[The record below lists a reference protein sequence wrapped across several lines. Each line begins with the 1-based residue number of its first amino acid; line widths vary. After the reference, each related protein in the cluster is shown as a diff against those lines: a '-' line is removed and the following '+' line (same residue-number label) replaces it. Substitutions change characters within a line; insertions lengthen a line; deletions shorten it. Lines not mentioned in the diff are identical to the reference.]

1 MGWPSS
7 CLRRTPAAVVPS
19 YVVVVTKP
27 VRRLF
32 ADHTLDVV
40 IVVVAA
46 VSAVLVFNRDDV
58 ERTSQFAHA
67 VGAVGVGAAILVLLL
82 RRAQPFLAP
91 LATWLCGVVLSFFDG
106 RLVASEAGVFLAG
119 MIAAVL
125 LGNLPD
131 QRQSRAG
138 LAVVLA
144 GSVTI
149 VYNNPLRDVAE
160 FLFIPMLFGTGW
172 LIGYAFRERAA
183 QVEAA
188 ERRAAQAELERQLMA
203 RVAVAEERARIAR
216 ELHDVVAHAVSVM
229 VLQVGAVRHRLPE
242 DLEPDRD
249 ALRNVEEAGRTALA
263 EMRTLLGA
271 LRHDGEEAALA
282 PSPTMAALDRLAA
295 DVTAAG
301 LQVETRIEGESV
313 ELPHALELSAYRI
326 VQEGLTNALK
336 HGAAHNAVVTVRY
349 LPDELELEVRDDG
362 RGVSPTDGLG
372 HGLVGVG
379 ERVKIFGGR
388 VSAGPCEDGGF
399 ALRATLPLVRS

>member
-1 MGWPSS
+1 MGRPSS
-7 CLRRTPAAVVPS
+7 SLGRTPAAVVPS

-40 IVVVAA
+40 IAVVAA
-46 VSAVLVFNRDDV
+46 VSAVVVFGRDDV
-58 ERTSQFAHA
+58 ERSSQLAHA
-67 VGAVGVGAAILVLLL
+67 VEAVGVGVAILLLLL

-91 LATWLCGVVLSFFDG
+91 LGTWLCSVALSFFDG
-106 RLVASEAGVFLAG
+106 RLVVSEAGIFLAG

-131 QRQSRAG
+131 RRQSRAG

-160 FLFIPMLFGTGW
+160 FVFIPMLFGTGW

-203 RVAVAEERARIAR
+203 RVAVAEERTRIAR

-242 DLEPDRD
+242 DLGQDRD
-249 ALRNVEEAGRTALA
+249 ALCNVEEAGRTALA
-263 EMRTLLGA
+263 EMRSLLGA
-271 LRHDGEEAALA
+271 LRLDGEEAALA
-282 PSPTMAALDRLAA
+282 PSPTLAAVDRLAA

-301 LQVETRIEGESV
+301 LRVETRVEGEPV
-313 ELPHALELSAYRI
+313 ELPQALELSAYRI

-336 HGAAHNAVVTVRY
+336 HGRAHSAVVTMRY
-349 LPDELELEVRDDG
+349 LPVELELEVRDDG

-372 HGLVGVG
+372 HGLVGIG

-388 VSAGPCEDGGF
+388 VSAGPSDDGGF
-399 ALRATLPLVRS
+399 TLRAVLPLVRS

>member
-1 MGWPSS
+1 MGRPSS
-7 CLRRTPAAVVPS
+7 SLRRTPWTVVPS

-40 IVVVAA
+40 IAVVAV
-46 VSAVLVFNRDDV
+46 VSAVLVLGGDDV
-58 ERTSQFAHA
+58 ERLSQLAPA
-67 VGAVGVGAAILVLLL
+67 VEAVGVGVALLLLLL

-91 LATWLCGVVLSFFDG
+91 LGTWICGIALSFFDG
-106 RLVASEAGVFLAG
+106 RLVASEAGLFLAG

-131 QRQSRAG
+131 RRQSRAG
-138 LAVVLA
+138 LAVVVA
-144 GSVTI
+144 GAVTI

-160 FLFIPMLFGTGW
+160 FVFIPLLFGTGW
-172 LIGYAFRERAA
+172 LIGYAFRERAG

-203 RVAVAEERARIAR
+203 RIAVAEERARIAR
-216 ELHDVVAHAVSVM
+216 ELHDVVAHSVSVM

-242 DLEPDRD
+242 DLGQDRD
-249 ALRNVEEAGRTALA
+249 ALRNVEEAGRTALS

-271 LRHDGEEAALA
+271 LRLDGEEAALA
-282 PSPTMAALDRLAA
+282 PSPTLAAVDRLAA

-301 LQVETRIEGESV
+301 LRVETRVEGEPV
-313 ELPHALELSAYRI
+313 ELPQALELSAYRI

-336 HGAAHNAVVTVRY
+336 HGRAHSAVVTMRY
-349 LPDELELEVRDDG
+349 LPEELELEVRDDG

-372 HGLVGVG
+372 HGLVGIG

-388 VSAGPCEDGGF
+388 VSAGPSDDGGF
-399 ALRATLPLVRS
+399 TLRAALPLVRS

>member
-1 MGWPSS
+1 
-7 CLRRTPAAVVPS
+7 VVPS

-40 IVVVAA
+40 ITVVAV
-46 VSAVLVFNRDDV
+46 VSAVVVFGREDV
-58 ERTSQFAHA
+58 ERSSQLAHA
-67 VGAVGVGAAILVLLL
+67 VEAVGVGVAILLLLL

-91 LATWLCGVVLSFFDG
+91 LGMWLCSVALSFFDG
-106 RLVASEAGVFLAG
+106 RLVVSEAGMFLAG
-119 MIAAVL
+119 LIAAVL
-125 LGNLPD
+125 LGTLPD
-131 QRQSRAG
+131 RRQSRAG
-138 LAVVLA
+138 LVVVVA

-160 FLFIPMLFGTGW
+160 FVFVPMLFGTGW

-188 ERRAAQAELERQLMA
+188 ERRAAQAELERQLLA

-242 DLEPDRD
+242 DLGQDRE

-271 LRHDGEEAALA
+271 LRHDGEEAALV
-282 PSPTMAALDRLAA
+282 PSPTLAALDRLVA

-301 LQVETRIEGESV
+301 LQVETRVEGEPI

-336 HGAAHNAVVTVRY
+336 HGRAHSAVVTMRY
-349 LPDELELEVRDDG
+349 LPEELELEVRDDG
-362 RGVSPTDGLG
+362 VGASPTDGLG

-388 VSAGPCEDGGF
+388 VSAGPSDDGGF
-399 ALRATLPLVRS
+399 ALRAALPLVRS

>member
-1 MGWPSS
+1 MGRPSS
-7 CLRRTPAAVVPS
+7 SLRRTPWTVAPS

-40 IVVVAA
+40 IAVVAV
-46 VSAVLVFNRDDV
+46 VSAVLVFGRDDV
-58 ERTSQFAHA
+58 ERSSQLGQA
-67 VGAVGVGAAILVLLL
+67 VDAVGVGIAVLLLLL

-91 LATWLCGVVLSFFDG
+91 LGTWICGIALSFFDG
-106 RLVASEAGVFLAG
+106 RLVASEAGIFLAG

-125 LGNLPD
+125 LGNLSD

-216 ELHDVVAHAVSVM
+216 ELHDVVAHYVSVM

-242 DLEPDRD
+242 DLGQDRD

-282 PSPTMAALDRLAA
+282 PTPTLAALDRLVA
-295 DVTAAG
+295 DVAAAG
-301 LQVETRIEGESV
+301 LQVETRVEGEPV

-336 HGAAHNAVVTVRY
+336 HGRARSAVVTMRY
-349 LPDELELEVRDDG
+349 LPEELELEVRDDG
-362 RGVSPTDGLG
+362 RGASPTDGLG
-372 HGLVGVG
+372 HGLVGIG

-388 VSAGPCEDGGF
+388 VSAGPCDDGGF
-399 ALRATLPLVRS
+399 ALRAALPLVRS

>member
-1 MGWPSS
+1 
-7 CLRRTPAAVVPS
+7 
-19 YVVVVTKP
+19 

-40 IVVVAA
+40 IAVVAV
-46 VSAVLVFNRDDV
+46 VSAVLVFGRDDL
-58 ERTSQFAHA
+58 ERSSQLAHA
-67 VGAVGVGAAILVLLL
+67 VEAVGVGVAILLLLL

-91 LATWLCGVVLSFFDG
+91 LETWICGVSLSFFDG
-106 RLVASEAGVFLAG
+106 RLVASEAGLFLAG

-131 QRQSRAG
+131 RRQSRAG
-138 LAVVLA
+138 LAVVVA
-144 GSVTI
+144 GAVTI

-160 FLFIPMLFGTGW
+160 FVFIPLLFGTGW

-216 ELHDVVAHAVSVM
+216 ELHDVVAHYVSVM

-242 DLEPDRD
+242 DLGQDRD

-271 LRHDGEEAALA
+271 LRLDGEEAALA
-282 PSPTMAALDRLAA
+282 PSPTLAAVDRLAA

-301 LQVETRIEGESV
+301 LRVETRVEGEPV
-313 ELPHALELSAYRI
+313 ELPQALELSAYRI

-336 HGAAHNAVVTVRY
+336 HGRAHSAVVTMRY
-349 LPDELELEVRDDG
+349 LPKELELEVRDDG

-372 HGLVGVG
+372 HGLVGIG

-388 VSAGPCEDGGF
+388 VSAGPSDDGGF
-399 ALRATLPLVRS
+399 TLRAALPLVRS